1 MRADEWGGEADK
13 LGHTNV
19 AFLGNAVKT
28 LEECSWVAARAYNWG
43 RAAPTRLD
51 FRFLAPLAL
60 PALLKS
66 YAFILPKQDCFF
78 HFLKSLAK
86 NKSHKIKMD
95 QTEKTTF
102 LLIVCFMT
110 FDLFLL

>member
-28 LEECSWVAARAYNWG
+28 LEERSWVAARAYNWG

-51 FRFLAPLAL
+51 FRSLAPL
-60 PALLKS
+60 ALLKS
-66 YAFILPKQDCFF
+66 YAFILPKQDLLFP
-78 HFLKSLAK
+78 FLEVP
-86 NKSHKIKMD
+86 H
-95 QTEKTTF
+95 
-102 LLIVCFMT
+102 
-110 FDLFLL
+110 

>member
-43 RAAPTRLD
+43 RAASTPLH
-51 FRFLAPLAL
+51 FHSLARLAL
-60 PALLKS
+60 VALLKID
-66 YAFILPKQDCFF
+66 AVILQKQVLPF
-78 HFLKSLAK
+78 
-86 NKSHKIKMD
+86 
-95 QTEKTTF
+95 
-102 LLIVCFMT
+102 VV
-110 FDLFLL
+110 

>member
-43 RAAPTRLD
+43 RAAPARLD
-51 FRFLAPLAL
+51 FLSPAPLAL
-60 PALLKS
+60 LALLKS
-66 YAFILPKQDCFF
+66 SAFNSQKHALLFPFLEVTHSKQV
-78 HFLKSLAK
+78 
-86 NKSHKIKMD
+86 
-95 QTEKTTF
+95 T
-102 LLIVCFMT
+102 
-110 FDLFLL
+110 

>member
-51 FRFLAPLAL
+51 FLSLAPLAL
-60 PALLKS
+60 LALLKS
-66 YAFILPKQDCFF
+66 YAFNLQKHSLLFF
-78 HFLKSLAK
+78 SI
-86 NKSHKIKMD
+86 S
-95 QTEKTTF
+95 
-102 LLIVCFMT
+102 
-110 FDLFLL
+110 